1 MSDTVRVLHV
11 EDDPAFADL
20 ASTFLEREDERLTV
34 ETVLGPDA
42 ALDRLATGEYDCV
55 VSDYDMPGRNGLA
68 LLSAVRGDHPD
79 LPFILFTGKGS
90 EEVASEA
97 ISAGVTD
104 YLQKGGGTDQY
115 AILVNRIVNVVEA
128 ARAKRRAARHERVN
142 TLIRAVARRLVEA
155 DTVADIERSV
165 CEVLSSSEP
174 YRFAWIGKP
183 DPETGELLPS
193 ASAGD
198 AGAYLDEVT
207 ITVDDVSGDST
218 PCGRAAR
225 TRTTQF
231 LQDIPSSET
240 PDAYRTAAETH
251 AFASVIALPLVWD
264 EDLFGVLAIYADQRD
279 AFDER
284 ERAVLTELADTT
296 AAAIAAV
303 ETRQRLAERE
313 RERELAWK
321 TRAMDRAPVGISI
334 SDPSQP
340 DNPLI
345 YVNERFEALTGYDA
359 ADVRGR
365 NCRFLQGEATDPE
378 SVATLRDAIDR
389 REPVTV
395 DIRNYR
401 KDGTEFWNRVTVAP
415 VEDTT
420 GTVTHFIGF
429 QRDVTEER
437 AADRERRNVLERMS
451 DGFVALDAEWRI
463 THVNEMGRRILSE
476 AAGRDW
482 DADDLRGR
490 DVWEEVPDAVDTPF
504 YDWCHRAM
512 ETQEPVSF
520 EEYYE
525 PLDVW
530 FDMRV
535 YPSETG
541 LSIYFYDV
549 TEQRRQREALETRE
563 RVLRETYEI
572 VADRDRSFREQ
583 VQALLDLGRTEL
595 GTAYG
600 TLSRIDGDDYVF
612 EVVSAA
618 DDSIEAGDVVPLSA
632 TNCEIA
638 ASTERTL
645 VLGDVAR
652 DAPEETDRAGYTEW
666 GIACY
671 IGAPV
676 YVGDDVYGTFC
687 FYDTEP
693 REGQFADWEVT
704 LTDLMS
710 RWVSYELQ
718 RRQATEQLQRQNE
731 KLDRVASV
739 VSHDLRNPLEV
750 LRGSLELA
758 EETGEA
764 EHFERCHT
772 ALERMGTLVEDLPA
786 LARAGRVVDEPVPV
800 DLPALV
806 TASWQTVATGDAT
819 LVVDTEL
826 TISADESRLRQLL
839 ENLFRNCVE
848 HAEDDVTITV
858 GDLPD
863 RTGFSVEDDGPGIP
877 PDDRDAVFEYGYST
891 GSEGSGFGLAI
902 VREIAEAHGWEVTV
916 VDGSAGG
923 ARFEITGV
931 AVDEEEPG
939 DADEAIPG

>member
-1 MSDTVRVLHV
+1 MRDTVRVLHV

-20 ASTFLEREDERLTV
+20 VSTFLEREDERLTV

-42 ALDRLATGEYDCV
+42 ALDRLATGDYDCV
-55 VSDYDMPGRNGLA
+55 VSDYDMPGRDGLA

-128 ARAKRRAARHERVN
+128 ARAQRRAARYERVN

-183 DPETGELLPS
+183 APETGELVPS
-193 ASAGD
+193 ASAG
-198 AGAYLDEVT
+198 AAAAYLDEVT
-207 ITVDDVSGDST
+207 ITVDDASGDST

-225 TRTTQF
+225 TCTMQF

-240 PDAYRTAAETH
+240 PDAYRVAAETH
-251 AFASVIALPLVWD
+251 AFASVIALPLVRD

-313 RERELAWK
+313 RELAWK

-345 YVNERFEALTGYDA
+345 YVNEQFEELTGYDA
-359 ADVRGR
+359 ADVCGR
-365 NCRFLQGEATDPE
+365 NCRFLQGEATDPA

-389 REPVTV
+389 RESVTV
-395 DIRNYR
+395 DLRNYR
-401 KDGTEFWNRVTVAP
+401 QDGTEFWNRVTVAP
-415 VEDTT
+415 VEDAT

-451 DGFVALDAEWRI
+451 DGFVALDADWRI

-476 AAGRDW
+476 ASGRNQDV
-482 DADDLRGR
+482 DDLRGR
-490 DVWEEVPDAVDTPF
+490 NVWEEIPDAVDTPF

-549 TEQRRQREALETRE
+549 TEQRRQREALEARE
-563 RVLRETYEI
+563 RILRETYEI
-572 VADRDRSFREQ
+572 VADRDRSFHEQ
-583 VQALLDLGRTEL
+583 VQALLDLGRAEL

-618 DDSIEAGDVVPLSA
+618 DDRIEAGDVVPLSA

-652 DAPEETDRAGYTEW
+652 DAPDQTDRAGYTEW

-710 RWVSYELQ
+710 RWVSSELQ

-772 ALERMGTLVEDLPA
+772 ALDRMGTLVEDLPA
-786 LARAGRVVDEPVPV
+786 LARAGRVVDDPVPV
-800 DLPALV
+800 DLPTLV

-826 TISADESRLRQLL
+826 TIRADESRLRQLL

-848 HAEDDVTITV
+848 HGQDDVTVTV

-863 RTGFSVEDDGPGIP
+863 RAGFSVEDDGPGIP

-902 VREIAEAHGWEVTV
+902 VREIAEAHGWEVAV

-931 AVDEEEPG
+931 AVDGAAAGGAGEVTP
-939 DADEAIPG
+939 D